1 MFDNMSDKNKRKFLD
16 RFLYTLYLH
25 HPCQKYE
32 TLDYGTKYKKY
43 ENTLTVVI
51 LEQKMNDI
59 E

>member
-25 HPCQKYE
+25 HPYQKYE
-32 TLDYGTKYKKY
+32 TLDSV